1 MNHHESLYHVLLVL
15 NILIMVDV
23 QVSNISFPD
32 FDLDETDLGG
42 TLTWTPPV
50 DESQI
55 EHYVP
60 WLIS

>member
-1 MNHHESLYHVLLVL
+1 M
-15 NILIMVDV
+15 
-23 QVSNISFPD
+23 SNISFPD

-42 TLTWTPPV
+42 TLTWTPPE

-60 WLIS
+60 WLVDSHHVKKTTKNMAIAAEISNIQ

>member
-1 MNHHESLYHVLLVL
+1 MVVFHVK
-15 NILIMVDV
+15 
-23 QVSNISFPD
+23 VSNISFPD

-42 TLTWTPPV
+42 TLTWTPPE

-60 WLIS
+60 WLVDSHHVKKTKNHYGDS